1 MNNHLT
7 KFDNFKDIAVSNDIG
22 NLATRYFLDY
32 SQTANQLVASPILD
46 SVHLHAY
53 PHLIATP
60 MLYEAL
66 RFPLFYQYLN
76 FLLKPIIQEKL
87 FKIKDQTKVEKTMNT
102 RETDLA
108 QLRIL

>member
-1 MNNHLT
+1 MKYVNIHLT
-7 KFDNFKDIAVSNDIG
+7 KFDNFKDTAVSTDLAT
-22 NLATRYFLDY
+22 LATRYFLDF
-32 SQTANQLVASPILD
+32 SQTANQILAKPILD

-76 FLLKPIIQEKL
+76 FLLKPILQEKL
-87 FKIKDQTKVEKTMNT
+87 FKVKD
-102 RETDLA
+102 
-108 QLRIL
+108 

>member
-1 MNNHLT
+1 
-7 KFDNFKDIAVSNDIG
+7 
-22 NLATRYFLDY
+22 
-32 SQTANQLVASPILD
+32 
-46 SVHLHAY
+46 
-53 PHLIATP
+53 